1 MRIGAAIAVG
11 VALAAACLWSGPP
24 CRAAEWPTP
33 RWTAERA
40 LAVPVAQFTVDRVS
54 LQTALD
60 LLDNRAGLQ
69 FGYMDLSDR
78 PPPASDLTLSVTN
91 TTVGDIVAALAAR
104 CPDFR
109 LSTVAGTPVFVRSDA
124 SGRPPALAK
133 TRVPRLCAG
142 DLPLPDFD
150 RLLAAAV
157 MALPGA
163 PPLYQMVHYT
173 IGMGGV
179 PRVTLNLGEV
189 PTLELLSR
197 AARVTCRSWCWMHYG
212 TDGAATLAMGEGW
225 GLPMGLKATVE
236 LSPEADREVIASAPP
251 PREVVRARV
260 EAVLQNARL
269 RAHGVYDAV
278 GELSAVT
285 GNSGTE
291 QTEAT
296 RLAAVELL
304 GQIKTEWSAAPWS
317 NELALSVP
325 VAELS
330 AHDAPVL
337 TVLQELDD
345 QCGLCFGYMDVSD
358 NLEKPPGVTL
368 QMRDVTV
375 GAILTALAA
384 QCPGYAARTIRGIP
398 VFARQ
403 DGSGGPPAL
412 LDAPA
417 ADLVVEGA
425 SAAELDRR
433 LCDALAL
440 APGAPPM
447 YRLSPDKQGTG
458 SGAGV
463 TLKATGLTVGDLLCE
478 AAVAGGRSW
487 CWRYDGDRLWAE
499 PVAARVWASGP
510 DPCLTLRR
518 GERPEGATP
527 EGIVLRAR
535 LAAHVASDAM
545 GELIG
550 LMDDPRAWEGS
561 GGRLGEG
568 IELIGQ
574 AGAREGAWVLA
585 RGIALRG
592 QSLSQ
597 LRKSMAAVPPG
608 DPDPAT
614 WGARVYGALMSTPSV
629 LALVQIGRP
638 AVEAVT
644 YELRRLQIE
653 PVPGVREMKSA
664 PDEREGAVVQLCEVL
679 SRILGAEGAVA
690 HLREAADGEGDSAR
704 SKRLRD
710 AADRIERGLIPT
722 P

>member
-1 MRIGAAIAVG
+1 MRIGATRAVG
-11 VALAAACLWSGPP
+11 LALAAACLWSWPP
-24 CRAAEWPTP
+24 CWAAEWPTA
-33 RWTAERA
+33 RWAAERA
-40 LAVPVAQFTVDRVS
+40 LAVPVAQFTVDHVS
-54 LQTALD
+54 LLTALS

-78 PPPASDLTLSVTN
+78 PPPASDLTLSVAN
-91 TTVGDIVAALAAR
+91 TTVGDIVATLAAR
-104 CPDFR
+104 CTDFR
-109 LSTVAGTPVFVRSDA
+109 LSTAAGVPVFVRSDA
-124 SGRPPALAK
+124 SGRPPPLAK
-133 TRVPRLCAG
+133 TRVPQLCAG

-150 RLLAAAV
+150 GLLAAAV
-157 MALPGA
+157 TALPGA

-197 AARVTCRSWCWMHYG
+197 AARVTVRSWCWVHYG
-212 TDGAATLAMGEGW
+212 TDGAATLTMGEGW
-225 GLPMGLKATVE
+225 GLPMGLKATVQ
-236 LSPEADREVIASAPP
+236 LSPEADREVLLAAPP
-251 PREVVRARV
+251 PREVVGARV
-260 EAVLQNARL
+260 EAVLRDARL

-278 GELSAVT
+278 DELGAMVDS
-285 GNSGTE
+285 GGTE
-291 QTEAT
+291 QSEAT
-296 RLAAVELL
+296 RVAAVELL
-304 GQIKTEWSAAPWS
+304 GQMKAEWSAAPWS

-337 TVLQELDD
+337 TLLQELDD

-358 NLEKPPGVTL
+358 SLEEAPGVTL

-375 GAILTALAA
+375 GAILAALAA
-384 QCPGYAARTIRGIP
+384 QCPSFAVRTIRGIP
-398 VFARQ
+398 VFARCA
-403 DGSGGPPAL
+403 GSGGPPAL

-417 ADLVVEGA
+417 ADLVVEGV

-433 LCDALAL
+433 LCDALAV

-447 YRLSPDKQGTG
+447 YRLYHDRLGAG
-458 SGAGV
+458 SATGV

-478 AAVAGGRSW
+478 AAIAGGRSW

-510 DPCLTLRR
+510 DPSLTLRR

-527 EGIVLRAR
+527 GGIVLRAR
-535 LAAHVASDAM
+535 LAAHAAADAM

-550 LMDDPRAWEGS
+550 LMDDPRAWDGS

-574 AGAREGAWVLA
+574 AGVREGAWVLA

-614 WGARVYGALMSTPSV
+614 WGARVYGALMCTPSV
-629 LALVQIGRP
+629 LALVQIGRQ

-653 PVPGVREMKSA
+653 PVPGANEAKTA

-679 SRILGAEGAVA
+679 SRIPGAEGAVA
-690 HLREAADGEGDSAR
+690 HLREAADGEVDAAQSR
-704 SKRLRD
+704 RLRD
-710 AADRIERGLIPT
+710 AADRIERGLIAT